1 MTISSWKKTRQPVKL
16 GYCSEITHVL
26 LLYLNEKT
34 YLIKQEG
41 EHDSDDVDD
50 DDDADNKYDDDDD
63 DIENQLVEH

>member
-1 MTISSWKKTRQPVKL
+1 MFFFFISL
-16 GYCSEITHVL
+16 
-26 LLYLNEKT
+26 KT

-50 DDDADNKYDDDDD
+50 DDDDDNEHNDDDD